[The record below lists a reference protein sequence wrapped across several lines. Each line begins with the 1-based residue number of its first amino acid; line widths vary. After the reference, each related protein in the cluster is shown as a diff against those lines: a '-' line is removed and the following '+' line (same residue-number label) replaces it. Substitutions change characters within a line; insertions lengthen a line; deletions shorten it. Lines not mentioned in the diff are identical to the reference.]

1 VVATTQRIDLALGA
15 DEGFTAAKG
24 LADAAA
30 ASLLADPICLAWV
43 DSESRR
49 ESPAHASECH
59 GDCEIPGAVE
69 YARNRGAELEV
80 VVDGGRYIFCYRSP
94 GEFAGL

>member
-1 VVATTQRIDLALGA
+1 MDSTIRRLELELADCDLN
-15 DEGFTAAKG
+15 AAKRA
-24 LADAAA
+24 ADAAA
-30 ASLLADPICLAWV
+30 SSLLVDPICLAWV
-43 DSESRR
+43 DLATGR

-80 VVDGGRYIFCYRSP
+80 VVDGGRYLFSYRSP
-94 GEFAGL
+94 GEFADV

>member
-1 VVATTQRIDLALGA
+1 VTTTIQRVEVELAGGDFSAAKRVA
-15 DEGFTAAKG
+15 DE
-24 LADAAA
+24 AAA
-30 ASLLADPICLAWV
+30 ARLADPICLAWV
-43 DSESRR
+43 DVDGGR

-80 VVDGGRYIFCYRSP
+80 VVDGGRYLFSYRSP
-94 GEFAGL
+94 GEFADV

>member
-1 VVATTQRIDLALGA
+1 VTTKIQRVEVELADGGFAEAKRIA
-15 DEGFTAAKG
+15 DETAAG
-24 LADAAA
+24 H
-30 ASLLADPICLAWV
+30 LADPICLAWV
-43 DSESRR
+43 DVDGGR

-80 VVDGGRYIFCYRSP
+80 VVDGGRYLFCYRSP
-94 GEFAGL
+94 GEFADV

>member
-1 VVATTQRIDLALGA
+1 METTIRRLAIELG
-15 DEGFTAAKG
+15 DETFAEAKR
-24 LADAAA
+24 LADLAA
-30 ASLLADPICLAWV
+30 ASALSDPICLAWV
-43 DSESRR
+43 DTEAGL

-80 VVDGGRYIFCYRSP
+80 VVGDGRYIFCYRSP